1 MVAAAAA
8 TSILS
13 LCGSSPAHADSD
25 ASGATKGSPGVLSG
39 NNVQVPVDAPVNACG
54 NSVDAVALLNPAFG
68 NSCANGSGSSK
79 RGSYGEPY
87 GGGDSGY
94 GSGHDSGYGS
104 GHHRTGS
111 GSSTHGR
118 TEGSPGVGSGNHAGA
133 PVDVPV
139 NACGNTADVISGL
152 NPAFGDD
159 CGSGGYGDEHTAPPY
174 GGEDTPTPTP
184 TPTPP
189 GPPGPG
195 GHPTPT
201 PTPTPPGHGDH
212 PSPTPT
218 PTSPGPGDHQS
229 PTPTSPGNGGQP
241 SSPGHQGPP
250 PHLPDTGSS
259 SEALLAASGASAAL
273 IAAGA
278 VLYRRGRSAS
288 HR

>member
-13 LCGSSPAHADSD
+13 LCSSSPAFADSD
-25 ASGATKGSPGVLSG
+25 AGGATKGSPGVLSG
-39 NNVQVPVDAPVNACG
+39 NDVQVPVDVPVNACG
-54 NSVDAVALLNPAFG
+54 NSVDAIALLNPAFG
-68 NSCANGSGSSK
+68 NSCANDSGSPK
-79 RGSYGEPY
+79 GGSYGEPY

-94 GSGHDSGYGS
+94 GSGHD
-104 GHHRTGS
+104 RTGS

-118 TEGSPGVGSGNHAGA
+118 SEGSPGVGSGNHAGA

-139 NACGNTADVISGL
+139 NACGNTVDVISGL
-152 NPAFGDD
+152 NPAFGDH
-159 CGSGGYGDEHTAPPY
+159 CGGYGDEHTAPPY

-184 TPTPP
+184 PGYGDHPTPTPTPTPSGPP
-189 GPPGPG
+189 GPP

-201 PTPTPPGHGDH
+201 PTPTPPGYGDQ

-218 PTSPGPGDHQS
+218 PTQPGH
-229 PTPTSPGNGGQP
+229 GGPP

-250 PHLPDTGSS
+250 PHLPDTGSN

-278 VLYRRGRSAS
+278 VLYRRGRNAS

>member
-13 LCGSSPAHADSD
+13 LCGSSPVHADSD

-94 GSGHDSGYGS
+94 GSGHDRG
-104 GHHRTGS
+104 RS

-139 NACGNTADVISGL
+139 NACGNTVDVISGL

-184 TPTPP
+184 TGPGDHPTPTPTPTPSGPP
-189 GPPGPG
+189 GPP

-201 PTPTPPGHGDH
+201 PTPTSPGHGDH

-218 PTSPGPGDHQS
+218 PTP
-229 PTPTSPGNGGQP
+229 PGNGGQP

>member
-13 LCGSSPAHADSD
+13 LCGSSPVHADSD

-54 NSVDAVALLNPAFG
+54 NSVDVIALLNPAFG
-68 NSCANGSGSSK
+68 NSCANDSGSSK
-79 RGSYGEPY
+79 GGSYGEPY

-94 GSGHDSGYGS
+94 GSGH
-104 GHHRTGS
+104 T
-111 GSSTHGR
+111 
-118 TEGSPGVGSGNHAGA
+118 P
-133 PVDVPV
+133 
-139 NACGNTADVISGL
+139 
-152 NPAFGDD
+152 
-159 CGSGGYGDEHTAPPY
+159 PPY

-184 TPTPP
+184 PNGGGHPTPTPP
-189 GPPGPG
+189 NGGGHPTPTPPNGG

-201 PTPTPPGHGDH
+201 PTPTPTHTPPTGGEQ
-212 PSPTPT
+212 PTPT
-218 PTSPGPGDHQS
+218 PTQTPSTGGGQPSTS
-229 PTPTSPGNGGQP
+229 PTQTPPTGGGQP
-241 SSPGHQGPP
+241 SSPGHQSPP

-259 SEALLAASGASAAL
+259 SEALLAASGASVAL

-278 VLYRRGRSAS
+278 VLYRRGRNAS